1 MYCPDCGTLNDARP
15 SYCRKCGRSLV
26 GVNLALD
33 GRVEEAITKFKKS
46 EDLLAT
52 GLLIFGAF
60 LLGAVVMLFLEGPRP
75 FSFSVLLGLLIS
87 LPIILSGLIKIDRV
101 RRLLDRAEA
110 EPKKL
115 AAPNDQNALPA
126 RATDPLEISP
136 EMKGSVTDRTT
147 LHLDQRKPQIT
158 SE

>member
-60 LLGAVVMLFLEGPRP
+60 LLGAIVMLFLDGPRP

-87 LPIILSGLIKIDRV
+87 LPIVLSGLIKIDRV

-110 EPKKL
+110 EPKQL
-115 AAPNDQNALPA
+115 STPTEVNALPA

-136 EMKGSVTDRTT
+136 EMRGSVTDRTT
-147 LHLDQRKPQIT
+147 LHLDQRKPKIA

>member
-1 MYCPDCGTLNDARP
+1 MYCPDCGTLNDASP

-52 GLLIFGAF
+52 GLLIFAAF
-60 LLGAVVMLFLEGPRP
+60 LLGAIVMLFLEGPRP

-87 LPIILSGLIKIDRV
+87 LPIVLSGLIKIDRV
-101 RRLLDRAEA
+101 RRLLDRAKA
-110 EPKKL
+110 EQKQLPT
-115 AAPNDQNALPA
+115 PSEVNALPA
-126 RATDPLEISP
+126 
-136 EMKGSVTDRTT
+136 
-147 LHLDQRKPQIT
+147 
-158 SE
+158 